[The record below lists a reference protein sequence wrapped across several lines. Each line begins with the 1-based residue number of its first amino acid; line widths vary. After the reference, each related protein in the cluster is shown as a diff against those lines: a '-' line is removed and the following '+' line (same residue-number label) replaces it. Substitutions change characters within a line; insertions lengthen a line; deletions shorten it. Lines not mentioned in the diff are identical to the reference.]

1 MLALLSI
8 FQPIGV
14 VVCSGIAYGFIPKF
28 SCATDLKSC
37 KANDLVP
44 GAECCS
50 KKDNMGWRYLLYTLG
65 SISLFVFLMRFFIF
79 TFQESPKYL
88 LSKKRDDDAFKVLE
102 SIAKTNGKTLTITI
116 EDFRALD
123 DASEIQSPVSAT
135 SGNARLQGGNVPDDS
150 TLRQKIKREV
160 KRIGVLF
167 QTKQMARVTILVWI
181 IYAFDYWGFSVSG
194 IYSDTFLTV
203 QKHANSLKVHF
214 FPRFWH
220 GRAWKKQL
228 DTPKLTA
235 TSSSFTRRES

>member
-37 KANDLVP
+37 KANDLTP

-50 KKDNMGWRYLLYTLG
+50 KQDNMGWRYLLYTLG
-65 SISLFVFLMRFFIF
+65 SISLLVFLMRFFIF

-88 LSKKRDDDAFKVLE
+88 LSKNRDVDAFRVLE
-102 SIAKTNGKTLTITI
+102 NIAKTNRKTLTITI

-123 DASEIQSPVSAT
+123 NLDDVQSPISTT
-135 SGNARLQGGNVPDDS
+135 SGNARLQGGKVPGDS
-150 TLRQKIKREV
+150 TLRQKIKREL

-167 QTKQMARVTILVWI
+167 KTKQMARVTILVWI

-194 IYSDTFLTV
+194 IHSHTLLNCT
-203 QKHANSLKVHF
+203 KIC
-214 FPRFWH
+214 
-220 GRAWKKQL
+220 
-228 DTPKLTA
+228 
-235 TSSSFTRRES
+235 